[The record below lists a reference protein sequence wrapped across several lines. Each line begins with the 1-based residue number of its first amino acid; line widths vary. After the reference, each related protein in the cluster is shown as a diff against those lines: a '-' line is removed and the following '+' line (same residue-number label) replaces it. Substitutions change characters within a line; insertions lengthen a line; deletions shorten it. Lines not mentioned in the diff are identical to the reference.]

1 MEIHHHRWS
10 TQNQKWKVQGKIED
24 LSWSLW
30 PVYMKLWLNNS
41 TLTWLIAG
49 VHFWQDL
56 RVIIKLLDHI
66 YIQLYM
72 QIGSQSAYCQL
83 FFTVLSWLM
92 FMYIVN
98 TIKKQTAGVHC
109 QYSTRYFNLW
119 FRRVNLIVHLL
130 NCLVLAV
137 RDCARIA
144 VNKSFATDRHSIT
157 EQSSWTLGAVELLTT
172 WCLQLSWCKS

>member
-1 MEIHHHRWS
+1 
-10 TQNQKWKVQGKIED
+10 
-24 LSWSLW
+24 
-30 PVYMKLWLNNS
+30 MKLWLNNS
-41 TLTWLIAG
+41 TLTWLIASI
-49 VHFWQDL
+49 HLWQDL

-98 TIKKQTAGVHC
+98 TIKKQTADVHC
-109 QYSTRYFNLW
+109 QYITRYFNLW
-119 FRRVNLIVHLL
+119 FCRVNLIVHLL